1 MNSPNMYK
9 ITKGDKLF
17 FADNYASAEKVFNRT
32 KNTKYPCGAFTRL
45 YCDLGAGYDLMRVHS
60 KSIGRA

>member
-1 MNSPNMYK
+1 MEDNLFMNAYMYK

-17 FADNYASAEKVFNRT
+17 FANNYASAEKVFNRT

-45 YCDLGAGYDLMRVHS
+45 
-60 KSIGRA
+60 